1 MPGRSPAPAPAA
13 GTGKAEVFIS
23 HIALEQRLAET
34 IKTFIETAFEG
45 RVAAHVGTG
54 AGAGELAGWAER
66 LEQRLFNASVL
77 LVLAS
82 KLSVKSPWVFFE
94 TGFAT
99 ARRIKVIPVCLP
111 GQAPQALPVPLVTKD
126 ALKLTTMM
134 QDFGKKLIGDLKGAI
149 KVPAKRPLQYGKLNN
164 GVRRSIEDL
173 RLKFR
178 LLLAVRDRHRTAC
191 TAKKLAP
198 AVKSTVPK
206 VSKALNEL
214 DQADYLSA
222 GGLGYLPDDGYYL
235 NERGKELLRQAGED
249 DRPQPV
255 EKEPPQEKAA

>member
-1 MPGRSPAPAPAA
+1 MPGTSTAPAPAA

-34 IKTFIETAFEG
+34 IKAFIEYAFEG
-45 RVAAHVGTG
+45 RVAAHAGTG
-54 AGAGELAGWAER
+54 AGVGDLAGWADR
-66 LEQRLFNASVL
+66 LERRLFNASLL

-99 ARRIKVIPVCLP
+99 ARGIKVIPVCLP

-126 ALKLTTMM
+126 ALKLTMM
-134 QDFGKKLIGDLKGAI
+134 QDFGKQLIGDLKGAL
-149 KVPAKRPLQYGKLNN
+149 KLPPKRGLQYAKLNN

-178 LLLAVRDRHRTAC
+178 LLLAVRDRPRAAC
-191 TAKKLAP
+191 TAKKLTP
-198 AVKSTVPK
+198 AVKGTVPR
-206 VSKALNEL
+206 VGKALNEL
-214 DQADYLSA
+214 DQADYLFA
-222 GGLGYLPDDGYYL
+222 GGLGYLPDDGYSL
-235 NERGKELLRQAGED
+235 TERGKELLRRAGED

-255 EKEPPQEKAA
+255 EKEAAHQQAA